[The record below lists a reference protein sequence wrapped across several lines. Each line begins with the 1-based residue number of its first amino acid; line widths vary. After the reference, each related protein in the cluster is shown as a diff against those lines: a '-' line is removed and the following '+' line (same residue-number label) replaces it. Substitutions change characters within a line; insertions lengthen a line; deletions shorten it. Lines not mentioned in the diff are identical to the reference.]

1 MKESNRLNNLISV
14 LNAGLNIK
22 PVTDTVYDTLRN
34 CSQKDWEQLSDCAMA
49 QGVGGIFF
57 DGIQSIYHTHGNP
70 LPDTEWGKKIKSK
83 LLSIAIQLEQRNR
96 RQLAVMCKMGEYL
109 KKHGCRMMVMKG
121 QACAMWYPNPAHRSV
136 GDIDFY
142 LLGDYAKGNEAIR
155 KLGVH
160 VDDSWYK
167 HSEFSIEGEAFENH
181 QYFVATRGGK
191 HYKELNEL
199 LCKLAK
205 DSSMEHYPNSDV
217 LLPPLMFN
225 ALFLTCHAYAHFM
238 SEGLR
243 LKQVLDWV
251 ALLQQHQQD
260 IDWDELHRICDRM
273 KLNRFLEVMNTIAVK
288 NFGVAKCVD
297 AMRCDSPYV
306 NKVMDSIL
314 YDDSYIFNTGEGKW
328 KQRLH
333 IVSNMVKYRWKY
345 RDIAQ
350 QSVINQLWTN
360 LMGFVFKTE

>member
-1 MKESNRLNNLISV
+1 MPTEIFFCV
-14 LNAGLNIK
+14 LGAGLNVK
-22 PVTDTVYDTLRN
+22 PVTDEVCDFLRN
-34 CSQKDWEQLSDCAMA
+34 CSQQEWEQLSDWAIA

-57 DGIQSIYHTHGNP
+57 DGIQNVYRTHGNP
-70 LPDTEWGKKIKSK
+70 LPDTEWGKKIKSRF
-83 LLSIAIQLEQRNR
+83 LSITLQLEQRNR

-155 KLGVH
+155 KLGVQ

-181 QYFVATRGGK
+181 QYFVTTRGGK
-191 HYKELNEL
+191 HYKKLNEL
-199 LCKLAK
+199 LCKIAK
-205 DSSMEHYPNSDV
+205 DSPMAHYPNSDV
-217 LLPPLMFN
+217 LLPPPMFN
-225 ALFLTCHAYAHFM
+225 ALFLTYHGYAHFV

-251 ALLQQHQQD
+251 TFVKQHQQEV
-260 IDWDELHRICDRM
+260 DWDELHRLCEEF

-288 NFGVAKCVD
+288 KFGVVKCAD
-297 AMRCDSPYV
+297 AMRCDSPFV
-306 NKVMDSIL
+306 ERVVDSVL
-314 YDDSYIFNTGEGKW
+314 FDDDYIFNKGEGKW
-328 KQRLH
+328 TERFR
-333 IVSNMVKYRWKY
+333 IVSNMIKYRWKY
-345 RDIAQ
+345 RDICEE
-350 QSVINQLWTN
+350 SVLKRFFLKIF
-360 LMGFVFKTE
+360 GFVFKTE

>member
-1 MKESNRLNNLISV
+1 MPVNVFISI
-14 LNAGLNIK
+14 LGTGLNIRT
-22 PVTDTVYDTLRN
+22 VTDVMYDALRS
-34 CSQKDWEQLSDCAMA
+34 CSQKDWEQLSECAIA

-57 DGIQSIYHTHGNP
+57 DGIQSVFRTHGSP
-70 LPDTEWGKKIKSK
+70 LPDTEWGKKIKTRF
-83 LLSIAIQLEQRNR
+83 LSLTLQLEQRNR
-96 RQLAVMCKMGEYL
+96 HQLAVMCKMGDYL

-121 QACAMWYPNPAHRSV
+121 QACAMRYPNPMHRAV

-142 LLGDYAKGNEAIR
+142 LLGDYAKGNEAVR

-191 HYKELNEL
+191 HYKELNEQ

-205 DSSMEHYPNSDV
+205 DSPEEYYPNSEV
-217 LLPPLMFN
+217 LLPPLMFD

-260 IDWDELHRICDRM
+260 IDWDELNRLCERF
-273 KLNRFLEVMNTIAVK
+273 KLIRFQEVMNTIAVK
-288 NFGVAKCVD
+288 KFGVEKCAD
-297 AMRCDSPYV
+297 GMRCDSPYV
-306 NKVMDSIL
+306 EKVMDSIL
-314 YDDSYIFNTGEGKW
+314 FDDDYIFNQGQGEW
-328 KQRLH
+328 TQRFR
-333 IVSNMVKYRWKY
+333 IVSNMIKYRWKY

-350 QSVINQLWTN
+350 QSVIRQLWIN
-360 LMGFVFKTE
+360 ISGFFFKTE